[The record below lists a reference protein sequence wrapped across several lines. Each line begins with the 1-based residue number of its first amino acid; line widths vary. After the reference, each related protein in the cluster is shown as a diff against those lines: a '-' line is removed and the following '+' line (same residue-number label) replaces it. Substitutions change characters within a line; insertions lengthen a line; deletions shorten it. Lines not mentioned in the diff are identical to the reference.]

1 MPMLIRAALDRGQAG
16 VFGKGTLPV
25 TILLDLTDNQDPTSG
40 PMSALKIL
48 DTSTDSST
56 PELRKEISDTVP
68 LATTSVSLVNT
79 PTSLPPTPSAQQWPT
94 TNSPNQVNL
103 PPSPQKRSKST
114 TLDPCTRVA
123 TLEVLPIGPRA
134 LDGGLSET
142 RRTSCVTSSPRLS
155 GLKRGLAGSG
165 RVETSL
171 LLGKSRLW
179 LGIVA

>member
-1 MPMLIRAALDRGQAG
+1 MLIRAALDRGQAG
-16 VFGKGTLPV
+16 VFGKGALPV
-25 TILLDLTDNQDPTSG
+25 SILRDLTDNQDPTSG

-56 PELRKEISDTVP
+56 PELRREISDTVLP
-68 LATTSVSLVNT
+68 VTTSVSPVNT
-79 PTSLPPTPSAQQWPT
+79 PTYPPPIPSAQPWPT
-94 TNSPNQVNL
+94 TSSPSQVNL
-103 PPSPQKRSKST
+103 PPSPQKRFKST

-123 TLEVLPIGPRA
+123 TLEVLLIDPRA
-134 LDGGLSET
+134 LDGGLSEI
-142 RRTSCVTSSPRLS
+142 RMTSCVTSSPRLS
-155 GLKRGLAGSG
+155 GLKRGLEGSG